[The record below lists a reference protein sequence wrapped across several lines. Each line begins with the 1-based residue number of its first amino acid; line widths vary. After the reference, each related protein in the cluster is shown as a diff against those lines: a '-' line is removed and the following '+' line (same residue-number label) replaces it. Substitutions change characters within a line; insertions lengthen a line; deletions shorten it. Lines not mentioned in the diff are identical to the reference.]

1 MVEFVVAGKF
11 GHLRIIHI
19 LITQEQ
25 YLEENYVMTV
35 ILLLLVFFFITL
47 DFTLA
52 LRSVLVNKM
61 QEGNITCNII

>member
-1 MVEFVVAGKF
+1 MVARKF

-25 YLEENYVMTV
+25 YTEENYVMAV
-35 ILLLLVFFFITL
+35 ILLLLVFFYTTL

-61 QEGNITCNII
+61 QEGNIMCNII